1 MWPFDR
7 GRDREYLRVGALG
20 LERWKGVEGGLS
32 LVAEHRLSEVPAQPV
47 QITTAA
53 IAALYPDGTASRVT
67 VLLESAC
74 LPTMLIDSGPD
85 HLSKKQL
92 EALVRHR
99 MSLAYDDDHNPV
111 AIWGLR
117 IEHRA
122 GHRHAMAY
130 GLAPDFKQTLLDAGG
145 RAGVTWDAWLPAFSW
160 GLQRLRSSGQRLSAG
175 GWWLWPEQDRTLVAR
190 FASNQIVGLNPG
202 APRAGASADVLRLVD
217 IEAARLG
224 ITSVREPI
232 AAASW
237 DSSRGVTRTDD
248 PVNWWSIGGRAL
260 RPQLFG
266 AASPAAGVSA

>member
-32 LVAEHRLSEVPAQPV
+32 LVAEHRFAEVPAQRV
-47 QITTAA
+47 QVMAA
-53 IAALYPDGTASRVT
+53 AVLALYPDGAASRVT

-74 LPTMLIDSGPD
+74 LPTILIDTGPD

-99 MSLAYDDDHNPV
+99 MSLAYEDDHYPV

-117 IEHRA
+117 IEHRV
-122 GHRHAMAY
+122 GQRHAMAY
-130 GLAPDFKQTLLDAGG
+130 GLTPDFKQALLDAGG
-145 RAGVTWDAWLPAFSW
+145 PAGVTWDAWLPAFSW

-202 APRAGASADVLRLVD
+202 ASRADTSAEVLRLV
-217 IEAARLG
+217 EVEGTRLG
-224 ITSVREPI
+224 VAAIKEPI

-237 DSSRGVTRTDD
+237 DSFMGITRTDD
-248 PVNWWSIGGRAL
+248 PVSWWSIGARAQ
-260 RPQLFG
+260 RPPLFG
-266 AASPAAGVSA
+266 AASPHAGVSA